1 MFEHNHKKIKE
12 EKKNTKEK
20 KSIRLLLQVFGK
32 GCRAK

>member
-1 MFEHNHKKIKE
+1 MFKHNHKKE
-12 EKKNTKEK
+12 EKTNTKEK

>member
-1 MFEHNHKKIKE
+1 MFEHNHKKRR
-12 EKKNTKEK
+12 KKQTQKKK

>member
-1 MFEHNHKKIKE
+1 MFEHNHKKEKE
-12 EKKNTKEK
+12 EKKTQQK